1 MAEATLLHSSLLF
14 FASLHFASLRFGL
27 VSFLRQSILLL
38 YVFPFSCRPLGWS
51 LYLYLCE
58 GGGWIGVG
66 HAKCLSILFVPAG
79 RGIPSRVPSRVPSW
93 VPSLG
98 SVRIYAQ
105 SLGVS
110 ICLLGVFAYTA
121 NVGTAVR
128 VSSPAVLLSGT
139 SFRVSCLC
147 NRPH

>member
-1 MAEATLLHSSLLF
+1 M
-14 FASLHFASLRFGL
+14 
-27 VSFLRQSILLL
+27 
-38 YVFPFSCRPLGWS
+38 
-51 LYLYLCE
+51 
-58 GGGWIGVG
+58 
-66 HAKCLSILFVPAG
+66 SILFVPAG
-79 RGIPSRVPSRVPSW
+79 RGVPSRVPSW

-121 NVGTAVR
+121 NVGTAV
-128 VSSPAVLLSGT
+128 LLSGT

>member
-1 MAEATLLHSSLLF
+1 MQSACVLA
-14 FASLHFASLRFGL
+14 G
-27 VSFLRQSILLL
+27 VSFLGQRS
-38 YVFPFSCRPLGWS
+38 GM
-51 LYLYLCE
+51 
-58 GGGWIGVG
+58 
-66 HAKCLSILFVPAG
+66 
-79 RGIPSRVPSRVPSW
+79 
-93 VPSLG
+93 G

-121 NVGTAVR
+121 NVRPFVPLYVR
-128 VSSPAVLLSGT
+128 LSDYPVPPVGT

>member
-1 MAEATLLHSSLLF
+1 MQSACVLA
-14 FASLHFASLRFGL
+14 G
-27 VSFLRQSILLL
+27 VSFLGQRS
-38 YVFPFSCRPLGWS
+38 GM
-51 LYLYLCE
+51 
-58 GGGWIGVG
+58 
-66 HAKCLSILFVPAG
+66 
-79 RGIPSRVPSRVPSW
+79 
-93 VPSLG
+93 G

-121 NVGTAVR
+121 KVR
-128 VSSPAVLLSGT
+128 TSVPLYVRLSDYPVPPVGT